1 MSKQKF
7 NQTNDS
13 RRVDGKN
20 TGLVKI
26 IIVMKMDI
34 GEGEYYNPFH
44 EQNPIAIVDYE
55 NEAKA

>member
-1 MSKQKF
+1 
-7 NQTNDS
+7 
-13 RRVDGKN
+13 
-20 TGLVKI
+20 
-26 IIVMKMDI
+26 MKMDI